1 MAFRYVVKKR
11 MVGIGTKTEK
21 YVAASY
27 SVANIDFDRLCDQVT
42 SQGMVPRGIVKAVL
56 DGMIDA
62 LCTYASIGATVRLG
76 DFGSLR
82 PGLNGKSQEDAKSVT
97 ADVVYRQK
105 LIFVPGQRLKNM
117 MKQSGITR
125 LVTEDAVTPLT
136 TGKKIIRVFRIIG
149 SPEAVQITQA
159 VILST
164 LHHHTNT
171 ITYFIIAR
179 QSLPIPHSQSVRNY
193 QF

>member
-62 LCTYASIGATVRLG
+62 LLHLCQHRCNRTAGRLRKPPTG
-76 DFGSLR
+76 I
-82 PGLNGKSQEDAKSVT
+82 E
-97 ADVVYRQK
+97 RQK
-105 LIFVPGQRLKNM
+105 PGGCKVCN
-117 MKQSGITR
+117 G
-125 LVTEDAVTPLT
+125 
-136 TGKKIIRVFRIIG
+136 
-149 SPEAVQITQA
+149 
-159 VILST
+159 
-164 LHHHTNT
+164 
-171 ITYFIIAR
+171 
-179 QSLPIPHSQSVRNY
+179 
-193 QF
+193 

>member
-62 LCTYASIGATVRLG
+62 LCTYASIGATGRLRKPPTG
-76 DFGSLR
+76 I
-82 PGLNGKSQEDAKSVT
+82 E
-97 ADVVYRQK
+97 RQK
-105 LIFVPGQRLKNM
+105 PGGCKVCN
-117 MKQSGITR
+117 G
-125 LVTEDAVTPLT
+125 
-136 TGKKIIRVFRIIG
+136 
-149 SPEAVQITQA
+149 
-159 VILST
+159 
-164 LHHHTNT
+164 
-171 ITYFIIAR
+171 
-179 QSLPIPHSQSVRNY
+179 
-193 QF
+193 

>member
-1 MAFRYVVKKR
+1 

-117 MKQSGITR
+117 MKQTIPQRR
-125 LVTEDAVTPLT
+125 LHDKSPLFIYMT
-136 TGKKIIRVFRIIG
+136 CFAIH
-149 SPEAVQITQA
+149 AQA
-159 VILST
+159 SASA
-164 LHHHTNT
+164 N
-171 ITYFIIAR
+171 A
-179 QSLPIPHSQSVRNY
+179 
-193 QF
+193 

>member
-62 LCTYASIGATVRLG
+62 LCKHRCNRTAGRLRKPPTG
-76 DFGSLR
+76 I
-82 PGLNGKSQEDAKSVT
+82 E
-97 ADVVYRQK
+97 RQK
-105 LIFVPGQRLKNM
+105 PGGCKVCN
-117 MKQSGITR
+117 G
-125 LVTEDAVTPLT
+125 
-136 TGKKIIRVFRIIG
+136 
-149 SPEAVQITQA
+149 
-159 VILST
+159 
-164 LHHHTNT
+164 
-171 ITYFIIAR
+171 
-179 QSLPIPHSQSVRNY
+179 
-193 QF
+193 

>member
-11 MVGIGTKTEK
+11 MVGIGAAKSEK

-27 SVANIDFDRLCDQVT
+27 SVADIDFDRLCDQVT

-76 DFGSLR
+76 GFGSIR
-82 PGLNGKSQEDAKSVT
+82 PGLNGKSQEDAKAVT

-117 MKQSGITR
+117 MKQSGVTR
-125 LVTEDAVTPLT
+125 LVTGA
-136 TGKKIIRVFRIIG
+136 
-149 SPEAVQITQA
+149 EAVVSDAEGETGGNDGGSGGDGD
-159 VILST
+159 LGDNP
-164 LHHHTNT
+164 LG
-171 ITYFIIAR
+171 
-179 QSLPIPHSQSVRNY
+179 
-193 QF
+193 